1 MRMLYDHGNMHKSEG
16 ADFEPFIPATNASLR
31 EPQQSSQR
39 RKVTPAHLPIVAP
52 VELGKRG

>member
-1 MRMLYDHGNMHKSEG
+1 MLYDHGNMLKSEG
-16 ADFEPFIPATNASLR
+16 GDFEPFIPATNASLR

-39 RKVTPAHLPIVAP
+39 RKATPAQQPTGIAP